1 MFYFKFV
8 INCTWVCNLI
18 SLYSPLIWRN
28 KRILILP
35 YLIILYISQHSK
47 GRYFYNNETK
57 YTLMHLGNNHC
68 SITKFC
74 LKVFDLEMNIFT
86 NQRVHFNGSFFY
98 MVHLQYI
105 QNKYLSYM
113 PFLHFNTKYPV
124 HISKTPRIFINHIII
139 KTINYCHREII

>member
-1 MFYFKFV
+1 
-8 INCTWVCNLI
+8 
-18 SLYSPLIWRN
+18 
-28 KRILILP
+28 
-35 YLIILYISQHSK
+35 
-47 GRYFYNNETK
+47 
-57 YTLMHLGNNHC
+57 MHYGNNHC

-98 MVHLQYI
+98 MVNLQYI
-105 QNKYLSYM
+105 QHKYLLYM

-139 KTINYCHREII
+139 KTMNYCNRKII